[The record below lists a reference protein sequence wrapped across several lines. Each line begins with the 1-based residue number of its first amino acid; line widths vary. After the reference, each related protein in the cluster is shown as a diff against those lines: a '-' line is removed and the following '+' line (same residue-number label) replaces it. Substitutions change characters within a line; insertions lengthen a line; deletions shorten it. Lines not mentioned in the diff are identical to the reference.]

1 MRATTTIALALAT
14 ALLAGGAAQAGGDA
28 AKGKAK
34 AAVCGACHGR
44 DGNSTNPIWPK
55 LAGQH
60 AAYIVK
66 QLKAFKSGARKDP
79 MMSPQAANLSEEDME
94 NLAAYFSSQKPK

>member
-1 MRATTTIALALAT
+1 MKKTT
-14 ALLAGGAAQAGGDA
+14 ALIVAVATLAVAGNVLAAGDA
-28 AKGKAK
+28 AAGKSK
-34 AAVCGACHGR
+34 AASCAACHGPG
-44 DGNSTNPIWPK
+44 GNSVNPIWPK

-79 MMSPQAANLSEEDME
+79 LMSPMSAPLSDQDME
-94 NLAAYFSSQKPK
+94 NLGAYFASEKPK